1 MLCLHVS
8 SVKSLWALSSIAP
21 LPRLCLACAT
31 AKVVLRGEQEIAET
45 RRATLA
51 PHVCNCRRCQQSV
64 QLDVVEEVAGG
75 GSLPSAMYSCFQD
88 ELTRNIGLCTGRI
101 KPARHWN
108 AYALHVICRV

>member
-1 MLCLHVS
+1 MS
-8 SVKSLWALSSIAP
+8 QAKSLWAQCSVAS
-21 LPRLCLACAT
+21 LPFICKRQLALH
-31 AKVVLRGEQEIAET
+31 VEQEIAET